1 MLPPDDRESAPAW
14 RRGIVTALRSTKCQ
28 AKVRFPDEDGL
39 VSKWLPIC
47 VPFALGAKAYW
58 LPRVG
63 SQVVA
68 LIDEHGED
76 GVIMGAI
83 YSDVDTPPVDAAKT
97 LHIVTEDGTKV
108 EIDPEA
114 SIVTVDTPGKIIA
127 KAGGDI
133 NATAGGHINGT
144 AGASSTFKAPQ
155 VTVDAP
161 LSIFKGIVRAEGVI
175 QADAGITTS
184 SGGSIPGTLTV
195 AGRIKSD
202 SDLYSSNL
210 SFNAHVHTEQGDGA
224 DTSTPH

>member
-1 MLPPDDRESAPAW
+1 
-14 RRGIVTALRSTKCQ
+14 VK
-28 AKVRFPDEDGL
+28 FPDEDNI
-39 VSKWLPIC
+39 VSDWLPVC

-83 YSDVDTPPVDAAKT
+83 YSDVDVPPVDAAKT
-97 LHIVTEDGTKV
+97 LHIVTEDGTKI

-114 SIVTVDTPGKIIA
+114 STVTVDTPGKIIA
-127 KAGGDI
+127 TAGGDI
-133 NATAGGHINGT
+133 DATAGGHINGT

-184 SGGSIPGTLTV
+184 SGGSVPSTLTV
-195 AGRIKSD
+195 AGTIKSET
-202 SDLYSSNL
+202 DLVSGSL
-210 SFNAHVHTEQGDGA
+210 SFNGHVHTEQGDGN

>member
-1 MLPPDDRESAPAW
+1 MLPPDDREPAPAW

-83 YSDVDTPPVDAAKT
+83 YSDVDVPPVDAAKT
-97 LHIVTEDGTKV
+97 LHIVTEDGTKI

-114 SIVTVDTPGKIIA
+114 STVTVDTPGKIVA
-127 KAGGDI
+127 KAGGNID
-133 NATAGGHINGT
+133 ATAGGHINGT
-144 AGASSTFKAPQ
+144 AGAASTFKAPQ
-155 VTVDAP
+155 VTLDAP
-161 LSIFKGIVRAEGVI
+161 LVVCTGILRAQGVI

-184 SGGSIPGTLTV
+184 SGGSVPSTLTV
-195 AGRIKSD
+195 AGTIKSE
-202 SDLYSSNL
+202 SDLVSKTV
-210 SFNAHVHTEQGDGA
+210 SFNGHVHTEQGDGA
-224 DTSTPH
+224 ETSTPH